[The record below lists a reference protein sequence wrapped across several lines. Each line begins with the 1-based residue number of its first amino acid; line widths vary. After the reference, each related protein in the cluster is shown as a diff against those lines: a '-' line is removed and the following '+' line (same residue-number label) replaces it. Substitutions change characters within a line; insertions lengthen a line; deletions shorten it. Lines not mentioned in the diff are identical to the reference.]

1 MERGGDERDRHPLK
15 LWIVAVGRMKA
26 GPEQE
31 LAARYI
37 DRLRKSGSP
46 LGLEWGGVV
55 ELPEARQST
64 VPERKRDEA
73 ARIEAALPNGAAF
86 LVLDET
92 GRTPNSPEFADEIAR
107 LRDGGARD
115 LAFVIGGPDGLLPEL
130 RERAAK
136 AIAFGRLTLPHQI
149 VRILLAEQL
158 YRATTILS
166 GHPYHRS

>member
-1 MERGGDERDRHPLK
+1 MK

-37 DRLRKSGSP
+37 DRLRKSGAP

-55 ELPEARQST
+55 ELAEARQST
-64 VPERKRDEA
+64 VAERKRDEA
-73 ARIEAALPNGAAF
+73 ARIEAALPGNAAF

-92 GRTPNSPEFADEIAR
+92 GRTPSSPEFSGEIAR
-107 LRDGGARD
+107 FRDEGTRD
-115 LAFVIGGPDGLLPEL
+115 LAFVIGGPDGLAPEL
-130 RERAAK
+130 RARADLV
-136 AIAFGRLTLPHQI
+136 IAFGRLTLPHQI
-149 VRILLAEQL
+149 VRILVAEQL

-166 GHPYHRS
+166 GHPYHRV